1 MFFTRLGSGILLV
14 VLALVF
20 IITGG
25 PILAAVLCLISL
37 IAYREL
43 GKAVGFITE
52 DKTKRALEY
61 TGMIL
66 TVFYYGWICVW
77 LLDPWRYD
85 PTSSGV
91 LIPMYMVIY
100 RYQALAFG
108 IVIAFIAYLFVY
120 VFRFPNYHGR
130 DVMAACFSFLYG
142 PVMLSFLYLIREGFT
157 AGKYLVWFVFLCSWG
172 SDTCAY
178 AVGVLIGKHKMTP
191 KLSPKKSI
199 EGAIGGIVGAAL
211 LFALY
216 VYLIEQR
223 FELAQF
229 GISTVGAMVLG
240 AVGALVS
247 MVGDLAASAIK
258 RDYGIKD
265 YGKLIPGHGGIMDR
279 FDSVIIAAPLIF
291 LGLSLMMNWV

>member
-14 VLALVF
+14 ALALVF
-20 IITGG
+20 ILTGG
-25 PILAAVLCLISL
+25 PVLAAVLCLISL
-37 IAYREL
+37 TAYREL

-66 TVFYYGWICVW
+66 TVIYYVW
-77 LLDPWRYD
+77 VYYAFWYAYSDSATSEIAALLYLMYD
-85 PTSSGV
+85 
-91 LIPMYMVIY
+91 
-100 RYQALAFG
+100 RFKLAGG
-108 IVIAFIAYLFVY
+108 IVIAFIVYLFVY

-142 PVMLSFLYLIREGFT
+142 PVMLSFLYLTRMGFS
-157 AGKYLVWFVFLCSWG
+157 AGKYLVWFIFLCSWG

-178 AVGVLIGKHKMTP
+178 AVGILFGKHKMTP
-191 KLSPKKSI
+191 KLSPKKSV

-223 FELAQF
+223 FGLAHF
-229 GISTVGAMVLG
+229 GISIAGAMALG

-247 MVGDLAASAIK
+247 MVGDLAASAFK

-279 FDSVIIAAPLIF
+279 FDSVIIAGPLIYV
-291 LGLSLMMNWV
+291 GLSVMMNGI

>member
-1 MFFTRLGSGILLV
+1 MFFTRLGSGFLLV

-20 IITGG
+20 IIAGG
-25 PILAAVLCLISL
+25 PVLAAVLCLISL
-37 IAYREL
+37 AAYREL

-61 TGMIL
+61 TGMLL
-66 TVFYYGWICVW
+66 TVAYYVWIYFALW
-77 LLDPWRYD
+77 YAYTDSS
-85 PTSSGV
+85 SSGITA
-91 LIPMYMVIY
+91 LLYLMYD
-100 RYQALAFG
+100 RYKLAGG
-108 IVIAFIAYLFVY
+108 IVIAFIVYLFVY
-120 VFRFPNYHGR
+120 VFCFPRYHGR

-142 PVMLSFLYLIREGFT
+142 PVMLSFLYLTRTGLV

-178 AVGVLIGKHKMTP
+178 AVGVLFGKHKMTP
-191 KLSPKKSI
+191 KLSPKKSV

-223 FELAQF
+223 FGLAQF
-229 GISTVGAMVLG
+229 GISTVEAMILG

-265 YGKLIPGHGGIMDR
+265 YGRLIPGHGGIMDR

-291 LGLSLMMNWV
+291 LGLSLMKNGL